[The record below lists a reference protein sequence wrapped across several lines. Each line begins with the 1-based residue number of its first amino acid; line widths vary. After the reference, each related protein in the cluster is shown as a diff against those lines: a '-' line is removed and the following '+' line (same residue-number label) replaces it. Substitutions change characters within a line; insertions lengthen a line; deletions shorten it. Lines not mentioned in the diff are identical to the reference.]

1 MLNEIYVRSILLEL
15 AHGHYFTKESPKD
28 VDFQRVNRIFSIF
41 KLEVTNSKSLD
52 NEKFSDESFLNN
64 PVDEGVLQGIL
75 GRKSLG
81 VVNAEEALEEGYGL
95 LCDQAIGRNRPRL
108 TSGT

>member
-1 MLNEIYVRSILLEL
+1 MINEYMSDRFYWSLT
-15 AHGHYFTKESPKD
+15 HGHYFTKESPKN

-41 KLEVTNSKSLD
+41 KLEVTNLKVWIMKSS
-52 NEKFSDESFLNN
+52 EESFLNN

-75 GRKSLG
+75 GSESLG
-81 VVNAEEALEEGYGL
+81 VINAEEALEEGYGL